1 MVAPGVP
8 RQTGAMAIRTLS
20 TLAFGFLTSVIVV
33 MAAERAYWPWGGIS
47 VENLF
52 GIAVYYLLPVAATL
66 WLLAATRASRVE
78 HVVLGGAVLAFL
90 VEGVLTP
97 VIYEDGAL
105 PLLAM
110 LFVGWHGLV
119 AFVGFWYLARRWLVE
134 RRLGR
139 LAAASIA
146 FGLYWGLWATTWR
159 LPESR
164 EGLEAAEAA
173 PDPTAFALYALV
185 VGVVLAG
192 AHWLSG
198 FVWPTELRA
207 SRGVG
212 TALGLGLLG
221 YHVVAAVVVVPWA
234 TVKLV
239 ALLAPVVWLLWRSR
253 GDEPTVFAQL
263 GGRVRLGDTVVLL
276 AMPAAAAAVFALTE
290 GWEVAAIREYF
301 DLLNLAQA
309 LAGTVAL
316 AWAAVRTWRAR
327 PRRTE
332 ALAIPE

>member
-1 MVAPGVP
+1 MVPPAVP
-8 RQTGAMAIRTLS
+8 RQTGAMAIRSLS

-47 VENLF
+47 VDNLF
-52 GIAVYYLLPVAATL
+52 GIAVFYLLPVAATL
-66 WLLAATRASRVE
+66 WLLAATGASRIE

-119 AFVGFWYLARRWLVE
+119 AFVGFWYLTRRWLLE
-134 RRLGR
+134 RRVGR
-139 LAAASIA
+139 LASAAGA

-164 EGLEAAEAA
+164 EGLEVAEAA
-173 PDPTAFALYALV
+173 PDPVAFAFYALV
-185 VGVVLAG
+185 VGMVLAG

-198 FVWPTELRA
+198 FVWPSELRA

-212 TALGLGLLG
+212 IALGVGLIG
-221 YHVVAAVVVVPWA
+221 YHLVAAVAVVPWA

-239 ALLAPVVWLLWRSR
+239 ALLAPVVWLLWRTR
-253 GDEPTVFAQL
+253 LDEPTVFAQL
-263 GGRVRLGDTVVLL
+263 AGHVRPSDTAGLL
-276 AMPAAAAAVFALTE
+276 VMPAVAAAVYALAA
-290 GWEVAAIREYF
+290 GWDVGTIREYF
-301 DLLNLAQA
+301 DVLNLAQP
-309 LAGTVAL
+309 LAGTLVL
-316 AWAAVRTWRAR
+316 GWAAVRSWRAR
-327 PRRTE
+327 PDR
-332 ALAIPE
+332 AVAIPG